1 MNYAGNNKYSSFR
14 IVLIYFV
21 VAGLYIFVSDTL
33 LFRFIE
39 GDELQTRYQIIKGL
53 MFVLITSL
61 GLYYLIYKHDQE
73 QQKLVH
79 QKNVYDELLT
89 KLFDRIPAMIA
100 VYNPESRRFR
110 VNREFEKKTGW
121 TNEDAKEISLVKA
134 CYPDPEIRKKVA
146 EFMSKPG
153 SGWREFET
161 TTKDGGSISTR
172 WTNISLSDDTQ
183 VGIGI
188 DLTELKEKEAE
199 IMGSQML
206 LQKTFDS
213 LKESVIILDPKTRTV
228 TDCNKANKEIFGY
241 ARVELIGKNTRLLH
255 VDEEKYREFHE
266 RSHQK
271 LVDTGS
277 FKTEYKMRRKNG
289 EVFDSDHTV
298 TFVYDETGDPQ
309 RVVSVIRDITHQ
321 KEYER
326 QLKQSLQE
334 KETLLM
340 EIHHR
345 VKNNLAVISGMIHL
359 QALQEEDERV
369 REKMLNSTGRIKTM
383 ANIHE
388 LLYQAESFTNVRL
401 DQNIELLVNNIQES
415 YGAEAYVAT
424 TFNLE
429 PTEIN
434 INQAIPFSLII
445 NEVITNVLKH
455 GYGKGD
461 KGTMSVGLNE
471 RDRHL
476 TITIEDDGR
485 GLPDNFED
493 VPKDSMGME
502 LIDTLAVQLKAN
514 YSYERL
520 PKGTRFSLTFE
531 KSDRKGSASSSNI
544 NLN

>member
-1 MNYAGNNKYSSFR
+1 MSYGAQHKYSSLR
-14 IVLIYFV
+14 IVLIYLV
-21 VAGLYIFVSDTL
+21 VAGFYIFVSDVL

-39 GDELQTRYQIIKGL
+39 GDELQARYQIIKGL
-53 MFVLITSL
+53 MFVLVTSL

-73 QQKLVH
+73 QQKLVQ
-79 QKNVYDELLT
+79 QKNVYDELVT
-89 KLFDRIPAMIA
+89 KLFDRIPALIT
-100 VYNPESRRFR
+100 VYNPELKRFR
-110 VNREFEKKTGW
+110 VNREFKEKTGW

-161 TTKDGGSISTR
+161 STKHDGSILAR

-183 VGIGI
+183 VGVGI
-188 DLTELKEKEAE
+188 DLTELKKKEAE
-199 IMGSQML
+199 AIGSQML

-213 LKESVIILDPKTRTV
+213 LKESVIILDPETRAI
-228 TDCNKANKEIFGY
+228 TDCNEAIEEIFGF
-241 ARVELIGKNTRLLH
+241 RRDELIGKNTRILH
-255 VDEEKYREFHE
+255 VDDERYHEFHE

-298 TFVYDETGDPQ
+298 TLVYDESGDPQ
-309 RVVSVIRDITHQ
+309 LVVSVIRDITHQ

-326 QLKQSLQE
+326 QLKQSLRE

-359 QALQEEDERV
+359 QALQEDDERV

-388 LLYQAESFTNVRL
+388 LLYQAESFTNLRL
-401 DQNIELLVNNIQES
+401 DQNIELLVNNIQET
-415 YGAEAYVAT
+415 YGAAANVAT
-424 TFNLE
+424 TFNLKPIE
-429 PTEIN
+429 VN
-434 INQAIPFSLII
+434 INQAIPCSLIL

-455 GYGKGD
+455 SYQKGD
-461 KGTMSVGLNE
+461 EGELKVGLKQV
-471 RDRHL
+471 DRLL
-476 TITIEDDGR
+476 TVTIEDDGK
-485 GLPDNFED
+485 GLPDHFESF
-493 VPKDSMGME
+493 PKDTMGME
-502 LIDTLAVQLKAN
+502 LIDTLALQLKAE

-520 PKGTRFSLTFE
+520 DKGTLFRLSFE
-531 KSDRKGSASSSNI
+531 KSDKKGSGSSHI
-544 NLN
+544 KQ